1 MSVTSFPARARPDLL
16 FVAPGLPYPPD
27 RGDRLR
33 WHHMLKFLAQ
43 RFRVHFGAIVDP
55 RTSPGELARIKALCY
70 ETCFVAPPGRLRLPA
85 KATPLQPELAQWIAC
100 MARRFPLHAAVACSA
115 RMVPY
120 LDLVPP
126 GPVRVADYV
135 DLESEKLEQ
144 RAAQRRWPVAQY
156 GRRQARGQRTLE
168 LEAAVLV
175 DHVLFASG
183 AAAARFAE
191 LAPRQAARV
200 QVLGNGVDAD
210 YFSPHI
216 LHRNPYP
223 AGCRALVFTGALDDW
238 ANLEAA
244 EWFAREA
251 FAPLRAADPSL
262 HFYVVGARPPA
273 RARQLAASSGVI
285 VTGTVPDVRPYLAHA
300 VLAVAPLQSAHGVQ
314 NKVLEAMAM
323 QVPVLATPAALAG
336 IPATAG
342 ADVLQAADAREF
354 ADTIRALPPA
364 PALQAVGKAARARV
378 LRDARWQGVLA
389 PLSSLLQPPAPRHA
403 SRG

>member
-1 MSVTSFPARARPDLL
+1 MSVTPFPARARPDLL
-16 FVAPGLPYPPD
+16 FVAPGLPWPPD

-33 WHHMLKFLAQ
+33 WHQMLKFLAQ

-55 RTSPGELARIKALCY
+55 RTGASDLARIKALCY
-70 ETCFVAPPGRLRLPA
+70 ETCFVAPPGRLCAPG
-85 KATPLQPELAQWIAC
+85 KAAPLQPELAAWICC
-100 MARRFPLHAAVACSA
+100 MARRFPLHAAFACSA
-115 RMVPY
+115 RMAPY
-120 LDLVPP
+120 LDLLPP

-135 DLESEKLEQ
+135 DLDSDKLEQ
-144 RAAQRRWPVAQY
+144 RAARRHWPLARFGQ
-156 GRRQARGQRTLE
+156 RQACSQRTLE
-168 LEAAVLV
+168 LEAADLV
-175 DHVLFASG
+175 DHVLFASNG
-183 AAAARFAE
+183 AAARFAE
-191 LAPRQAARV
+191 LAPRQATRV
-200 QVLGNGVDAD
+200 RVLGNGVDAD

-223 AGCRALVFTGALDDW
+223 PGCRALVFTGALDDW

-273 RARQLAASSGVI
+273 RVRRLAARSGVI
-285 VTGTVPDVRPYLAHA
+285 VTGTVPDVRPWLAHA

-342 ADVLQAADAREF
+342 ADVLQASGAREF
-354 ADTIRALPPA
+354 VETILALPPA
-364 PALQAVGKAARARV
+364 PALRVIGKAARARV
-378 LRDARWQGVLA
+378 LRDARWQDVLA
-389 PLSSLLQPPAPRHA
+389 PLPGLLQPPVPRHA
-403 SRG
+403 SGG

>member
-1 MSVTSFPARARPDLL
+1 MSVTPFPARARPDLL
-16 FVAPGLPYPPD
+16 FVAPGLPWPPD

-33 WHHMLKFLAQ
+33 WHQMLKFLAQ
-43 RFRVHFGAIVDP
+43 RFRVHLGAIVDP
-55 RTSPGELARIKALCY
+55 RTGASELARIKALCY
-70 ETCFVAPPGRLRLPA
+70 ETCFVAPPGRLRAPGRVA
-85 KATPLQPELAQWIAC
+85 PLHPELAAWVTC
-100 MARRFPLHAAVACSA
+100 MARRFPLHAGFACSA

-120 LDLVPP
+120 LDLLPP

-135 DLESEKLEQ
+135 DLESDKLEQ
-144 RAAQRRWPVAQY
+144 RAARRHWPLARF
-156 GRRQARGQRTLE
+156 GRRQACEQRTLE
-168 LEAAVLV
+168 LDAATMA

-183 AAAARFAE
+183 GAAERFAE
-191 LAPRQAARV
+191 LAPRQASRV
-200 QVLGNGVDAD
+200 RVLGNGVDAD

-223 AGCRALVFTGALDDW
+223 PGCRALVFTGALDDW
-238 ANLEAA
+238 ANVEAA

-273 RARQLAASSGVI
+273 RARRLAARSGVI
-285 VTGTVPDVRPYLAHA
+285 VTATVPDVRPWLAHA

-342 ADVLQAADAREF
+342 ADVLQAQGAREF
-354 ADTIRALPPA
+354 VETILALPPA
-364 PALQAVGKAARARV
+364 PALCAIGKAARARV

-389 PLSSLLQPPAPRHA
+389 PLPGLLQQSVPRHA
-403 SRG
+403 SGG